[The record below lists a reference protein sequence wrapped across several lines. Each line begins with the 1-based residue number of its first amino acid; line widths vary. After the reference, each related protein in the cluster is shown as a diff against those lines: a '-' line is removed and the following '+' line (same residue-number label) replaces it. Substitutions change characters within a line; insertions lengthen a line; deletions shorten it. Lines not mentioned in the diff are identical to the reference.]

1 MAGTSSRR
9 ASWSVTSERGGRMN
23 QLIYVTQEALFLV
36 LIASAPPILLSL
48 LVGFLISVF
57 QATTQIQ
64 AQTLTF
70 APKVVVVFGVLA
82 LTGSWIGAQL
92 LRFTSRPFDPFPALI
107 HCTPPISSARSWPRR
122 TSPSS
127 SSRWRWSSRGPWS
140 SSSLPSWVA
149 SRCRGR

>member
-1 MAGTSSRR
+1 
-9 ASWSVTSERGGRMN
+9 MN

-48 LVGFLISVF
+48 LVGFMISVF

-64 AQTLTF
+64 EQTLTF

-92 LRFTSRPFDPFPALI
+92 LRFTFRLFDQFPALI
-107 HCTPPISSARSWPRR
+107 Q
-122 TSPSS
+122 
-127 SSRWRWSSRGPWS
+127 
-140 SSSLPSWVA
+140 
-149 SRCRGR
+149 